1 MKNSSFP
8 GWLGRS
14 PLVIFHRVFG
24 PFVIRHFLWVACVLF
39 GPAAGQVA
47 LAVPADGSYEGD
59 VRPHRAAPAWK
70 PGYQFSA
77 KSGKPSLITWSVLR
91 NGALVQK
98 PGAPGQAG
106 MYLDP
111 VPIVAGSYTVEIRFK
126 ITKCNMTTSY
136 SHPLM
141 FYISRKGGG
150 YHGLHI
156 GQKKGRDYVLAA
168 LVLEDEWQDETTGNF
183 IVESKWL
190 RLRVTVE
197 SHIGQLKVR
206 VFLDGKQFQDIAT
219 AQTNAR
225 AEYFCIWSD
234 PVDDAWEIDYVRWKN
249 AALVIDTPLERALT
263 AEERTAQ
270 EEQELV
276 RKLKELL
283 K

>member
-1 MKNSSFP
+1 M
-8 GWLGRS
+8 
-14 PLVIFHRVFG
+14 
-24 PFVIRHFLWVACVLF
+24 
-39 GPAAGQVA
+39 
-47 LAVPADGSYEGD
+47 
-59 VRPHRAAPAWK
+59 
-70 PGYQFSA
+70 
-77 KSGKPSLITWSVLR
+77 
-91 NGALVQK
+91 
-98 PGAPGQAG
+98 
-106 MYLDP
+106 
-111 VPIVAGSYTVEIRFK
+111 
-126 ITKCNMTTSY
+126 
-136 SHPLM
+136 
-141 FYISRKGGG
+141 
-150 YHGLHI
+150 
-156 GQKKGRDYVLAA
+156 AA

-197 SHIGQLKVR
+197 SHIGQIKVR